1 MKIKADISQSWSWS
15 WGWAWQKRMQ
25 RANLLKNSKTQEKIY
40 EQRAKDKRKTEERG
54 FSKSIWKDR
63 IEA

>member
-1 MKIKADISQSWSWS
+1 
-15 WGWAWQKRMQ
+15 MQ

-54 FSKSIWKDR
+54 FSKSI
-63 IEA
+63 